1 MASLASPASS
11 ASAGG
16 TATTGGAAAAS
27 FGSSL
32 SAEQVAAAAAAATST
47 STASSTLDLSLNK
60 SRALPDVNLSA
71 FAFLFAE
78 LVKHSYTRVTKIA
91 DLESKLARAGKAV
104 GYRVLE
110 LETFRQRRG
119 RRDKKIIPMLQFVT
133 GPCWKSLF
141 GKEAD
146 ALQASADEDGV
157 YMIYEAKP
165 CTNKYIS
172 VPANL
177 GGNRALNV
185 AAYIGGI
192 IAGILTGAGFAAAVQ
207 TLLAEDGRT
216 AFVVTFEAEVVA
228 RDKLVN

>member
-1 MASLASPASS
+1 MASLASNARPAGS
-11 ASAGG
+11 
-16 TATTGGAAAAS
+16 AAAAIA
-27 FGSSL
+27 
-32 SAEQVAAAAAAATST
+32 SAAKAK
-47 STASSTLDLSLNK
+47 SSTLDLSLNR
-60 SRALPDVNLSA
+60 SRVLPEVNLSA
-71 FAFLFAE
+71 FSLLFAE
-78 LVKHSYTRVTKIA
+78 LVKHSYARVTKIS
-91 DLESKLARAGKAV
+91 DLENKLASAGKAV

-110 LETFRQRRG
+110 LETFRNRRG

-141 GKEAD
+141 GKEED
-146 ALQASADEDGV
+146 ALQASADEEGV

-177 GGNRALNV
+177 GGDRALNV

-192 IAGILTGAGFAAAVQ
+192 VAGILTAAGFAAGVQ

-216 AFVVTFEAEVVA
+216 AFVITFEDHVVE
-228 RDKLVN
+228 RDKLSN